1 MDVGARVAR
10 ATVGV
15 VSAVIVAVLAIGSAP
30 VLAQD
35 VPGPIGPDGGAT
47 PLVPV
52 PLGCP
57 PWAVADAVFVGTV
70 TARDDRTVR
79 FAETTL
85 RAGELGAVGVA
96 GIVDVRYGIDAQYL
110 DVGGRYLVGVAEH
123 PDLGLLVSSLGPEP
137 VDFAGDEIIGV
148 SEDDVVCPPVEDP
161 VVTLRLDGTAV
172 STPLLGPFVEARSRL
187 LASLVVPAV
196 VAFAVVFLLALLRV
210 STTGVIESLREVAAA
225 TARQSAGRGRPGA
238 SGDGGRGPGP

>member
-1 MDVGARVAR
+1 MAR
-10 ATVGV
+10 AAVGL
-15 VSAVIVAVLAIGSAP
+15 VSAVIVTALVTVVVSATSP

-35 VPGPIGPDGGAT
+35 VPGPIGSDTAST

-57 PWAVADAVFVGTV
+57 PWAIADAVFAGTV

-79 FAETTL
+79 FAEIAL
-85 RAGELGAVGVA
+85 RSGDLGVVGSS

-110 DVGGRYLVGVAEH
+110 DVGERYLVGVAEH

-148 SEDDVVCPPVEDP
+148 SEDDVVCPRAEDP
-161 VVTLRLDGTAV
+161 VVTLLLDGSAV
-172 STPLLGPFVEARSRL
+172 PTPLLGPFVEARSRL
-187 LASLVVPAV
+187 VASLAVPAA
-196 VAFAVVFLLALLRV
+196 VAFTVVFLLALLRV
-210 STTGVIESLREVAAA
+210 STTGVIESLRDVAAA
-225 TARQSAGRGRPGA
+225 TARQSSGRRPRS
-238 SGDGGRGPGP
+238 SGDGSRRPGP